1 MLEHYL
7 ALHMPLSPK
16 ITANSL
22 HPHSNWPPIWQRWI
36 SHKKWE
42 KEGGRGRMAWCFWTY
57 LTAENLAGL
66 SLNINKAHM
75 ALLFC
80 RRSLMEG
87 SSSSSSK
94 TSRAWS
100 RHAAGGLH
108 FNAFVG
114 FPKYASIS
122 FWTSSHQVLKER
134 WRISF
139 WAAAVMLD
147 CYSSTVCHL
156 YSSPVKPLK
165 CYWFPSFRSG

>member
-1 MLEHYL
+1 
-7 ALHMPLSPK
+7 
-16 ITANSL
+16 
-22 HPHSNWPPIWQRWI
+22 
-36 SHKKWE
+36 
-42 KEGGRGRMAWCFWTY
+42 MAWCFWTY

-87 SSSSSSK
+87 SSSSSTK

-139 WAAAVMLD
+139 WAAAVMLH

-156 YSSPVKPLK
+156 YSSLVKPLK
-165 CYWFPSFRSG
+165 CCWFSFFSKWVQPSMRFDSPPHTHTQLIN